1 MKVLSWVQ
9 SAALPTL
16 KQEVSSDRASQP
28 NYCMH
33 ISVKDSCGA
42 FHTFLAKDAV
52 AFQVLAAQA
61 LPPDAGCYREYPA
74 VQARSLIIRFHLEIR
89 RQS

>member
-33 ISVKDSCGA
+33 ISVE
-42 FHTFLAKDAV
+42 DAV